1 MEADTRLLGGGIE
14 PAAKEYQ
21 HRGLQKV
28 GKQRLISFKC
38 PEAYLEG
45 LIELVRAG
53 IYPSRSEAIRIAI
66 RDLLRRELWE
76 VVERRGVTEAIS
88 ASASTSNPY
97 FTRNPQVETLEQTS
111 NIKEPINGSPYGIT
125 TSLLDAICK
134 FQRILRQAL
143 DFPIQVKSK
152 FGIDSSSID
161 LEDTELFNAGQPINK
176 PRTRGYAR

>member
-1 MEADTRLLGGGIE
+1 M
-14 PAAKEYQ
+14 
-21 HRGLQKV
+21 

-76 VVERRGVTEAIS
+76 VGERRGVTEAIS
-88 ASASTSNPY
+88 ASGSPSNPN
-97 FTRNPQVETLEQTS
+97 FNPMPQVEILKQTS
-111 NIKEPINGSPYGIT
+111 TTEEPINGSPYVIT

-134 FQRILRQAL
+134 FQRILQQSL
-143 DFPIQVKSK
+143 DFPIQEISK
-152 FGIDSSSID
+152 ADIDSSSMD
-161 LEDTELFNAGQPINK
+161 LVGTELFNADHPINK